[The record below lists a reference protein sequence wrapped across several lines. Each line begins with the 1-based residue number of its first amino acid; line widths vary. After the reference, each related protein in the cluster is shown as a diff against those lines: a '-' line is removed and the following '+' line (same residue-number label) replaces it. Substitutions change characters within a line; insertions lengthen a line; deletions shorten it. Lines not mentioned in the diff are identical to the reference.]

1 MEPNGKS
8 INPPI
13 IGGVP
18 EQKEMMSNERVAPAT
33 APSSATGGGQQPATT
48 TQGTS
53 NDTKSI
59 VTVLLLIFV
68 YPIGVLVMWL
78 WTKWRW
84 WVKLLVSIPFIF
96 IVMGVMSAVA
106 LVALNPRAQIEKAEF
121 ITECTKTY
129 TQQEC
134 AQKYIQM
141 QLAEPSVTL
150 PTFK

>member
-1 MEPNGKS
+1 MDPNGKS

-18 EQKEMMSNERVAPAT
+18 KQTEGMRNERVAPAENV
-33 APSSATGGGQQPATT
+33 QQQTVV
-48 TQGTS
+48 QGSENNEGVKTV
-53 NDTKSI
+53 

-68 YPIGVLVMWL
+68 YPIGVIVSWFLP
-78 WTKWRW
+78 KWKW
-84 WVKLLVSIPFIF
+84 WVKFLVSIPMVFFVLMIALAF
-96 IVMGVMSAVA
+96 M

-121 ITECTKTY
+121 ITECTKKY

-150 PTFK
+150 PAIK

>member
-8 INPPI
+8 INPPV

-18 EQKEMMSNERVAPAT
+18 EQKEMMSNERVAPAQ
-33 APSSATGGGQQPATT
+33 SNGQQDAAQPQ
-48 TQGTS
+48 QGTS

-84 WVKLLVSIPFIF
+84 WVKLLASLPFILIFVSVAAMFALIAANPGAQVQKAKF
-96 IVMGVMSAVA
+96 IS
-106 LVALNPRAQIEKAEF
+106 
-121 ITECTKTY
+121 ECTKTY

-134 AQKYIQM
+134 TQKYMQM
-141 QLAEPSVTL
+141 QLEVPSVTL
-150 PTFK
+150 PMVK